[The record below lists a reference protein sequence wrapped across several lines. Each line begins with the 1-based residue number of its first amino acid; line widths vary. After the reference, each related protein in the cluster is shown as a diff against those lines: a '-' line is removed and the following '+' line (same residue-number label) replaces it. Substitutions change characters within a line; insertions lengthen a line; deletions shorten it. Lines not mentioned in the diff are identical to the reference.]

1 MNSKMKKAAAVAA
14 ILGLALTAGIS
25 VALWTSSGTGSG
37 RARTLT
43 AQTITV
49 NAATGSA
56 DLYPGFSGG
65 DLHFTMTNPNPY
77 GVVFTSMAPGAVTSS
92 DPTNCPAS
100 NLTVVAGQQPEPA
113 GGRERH
119 LRRLHDRQR
128 GHPGHLG
135 ARRLPG
141 RVVRR
146 RRDAHGLAGLRPA

>member
-1 MNSKMKKAAAVAA
+1 MNSKLKKAAAVAA

-77 GVVFTSMAPGAVTSS
+77 GVVFTSMTPGAVTSS

-100 NLTVVAGQQPEPA
+100 NLTVVPA
-113 GGRERH
+113 SS
-119 LRRLHDRQR
+119 LSL
-128 GHPGHLG
+128 PVG
-135 ARRLPG
+135 ANATSG
-141 RVVRR
+141 VSTIANV
-146 RRDAHGLAGLRPA
+146 ATLATSAPDGCQGVSFDVAVTLTGSQV